1 MARLNRTLAY
11 VAIDRSDRVL
21 SSFRATRNA
30 DCRHSRPTLRLRA
43 AWQEAQ
49 LLSEIGY
56 LEAAEEMLRFARRGF
71 LERNLAPEVVAAS
84 RDLVGIYR
92 KLGKWQPARA
102 DRSRDPGP
110 LFRSSGRGRGA
121 HLSRGAGA
129 DGGGLDAYILLRN
142 G

>member
-92 KLGKWQPARA
+92 KLGKWSELEQTVLETQALFFGLPAEAEVLTSLAELERMA
-102 DRSRDPGP
+102 VG
-110 LFRSSGRGRGA
+110 
-121 HLSRGAGA
+121 
-129 DGGGLDAYILLRN
+129 
-142 G
+142 